1 MRTFR
6 LGKPSPALVISLLAL
21 LVALGGTAYAGIT
34 IPKNSVGTKQL
45 KNGAVTTTKLNNGA
59 VTTKKI
65 KNGNVTASKINTTGL
80 TVPNALH
87 ANHADT
93 ATTATTA
100 TNATNATTA
109 TNATNATNLGGLGPS
124 EYTTAS
130 NYTQSS
136 TATPITSTVAT
147 IGSPIQ
153 ITTAGTRRVIAS
165 AAVHATNGVAGTG
178 VYLVCHITIDG
189 TSGVNDTDYASPAGG
204 FTIVDAAVSPLAS
217 AVVGAGTHT
226 VTLLCDAVGGAT
238 PQATVADDALATWA
252 VSG

>member
-6 LGKPSPALVISLLAL
+6 LRKPSPALVISLLAL
-21 LVALGGTAYAGIT
+21 SVALGGTAYAGIT
-34 IPKNSVGTKQL
+34 ISKNSVGTNQL
-45 KNGAVTTTKLNNGA
+45 KNGAVTTNKLKNGA

-65 KNGNVTASKINTTGL
+65 KNGSVTASKINTTGL

-87 ANHADT
+87 ANQADT
-93 ATTATTA
+93 AATAA
-100 TNATNATTA
+100 T
-109 TNATNATNLGGLGPS
+109 ATNATNLGGLGPS
-124 EYTTAS
+124 AYKTAS
-130 NYTQSS
+130 SYTQSS
-136 TATPITSTVAT
+136 TAKPITGTVAT

-153 ITTAGTRRVIAS
+153 ITTAGTSRVIAS

-217 AVVGAGTHT
+217 AVVAAGTHT

-238 PQATVADDALATWA
+238 PQATVADDALASWA

>member
-6 LGKPSPALVISLLAL
+6 LRKPSPALVISLLAL
-21 LVALGGTAYAGIT
+21 SVALGGTAYAGIT
-34 IPKNSVGTKQL
+34 ISKNSVGTNQL
-45 KNGAVTTTKLNNGA
+45 KNGAVTTNKLKNGA
-59 VTTKKI
+59 VTTNKI

-93 ATTATTA
+93 AANA

-109 TNATNATNLGGLGPS
+109 TNATNLGGLAPS
-124 EYTTAS
+124 AYETAS

-136 TATPITSTVAT
+136 TATPITSTLAT

-153 ITTAGTRRVIAS
+153 ITTAGTSRVIAS

-178 VYLVCHITIDG
+178 VYLVCHITIDA
-189 TSGVNDTDYASPAGG
+189 TSGVNDTEYASPAGG

>member
-6 LGKPSPALVISLLAL
+6 LRKPSPALVISLLAL
-21 LVALGGTAYAGIT
+21 SVALGGTAYAGIT
-34 IPKNSVGTKQL
+34 ISKNSVGTNQL
-45 KNGAVTTTKLNNGA
+45 KNGA

-93 ATTATTA
+93 AA
-100 TNATNATTA
+100 NA
-109 TNATNATNLGGLGPS
+109 TNATNATNLGGLAPS
-124 EYTTAS
+124 AYETAS

-153 ITTAGTRRVIAS
+153 ITTAGTSRVIAS

-189 TSGVNDTDYASPAGG
+189 TSGVNDTEYASPAGG
-204 FTIVDAAVSPLAS
+204 FTIVDAAVSPLAP

-252 VSG
+252 VAG

>member
-6 LGKPSPALVISLLAL
+6 LRKPSPALVISLLAL
-21 LVALGGTAYAGIT
+21 SVALGGTAYAGIT
-34 IPKNSVGTKQL
+34 ISKNSVGTNQL
-45 KNGAVTTTKLNNGA
+45 KNGAVTTNKLKNGA

-65 KNGNVTASKINTTGL
+65 KNGSVTASKINTAGL

-87 ANHADT
+87 ANQADT
-93 ATTATTA
+93 AAT
-100 TNATNATTA
+100 
-109 TNATNATNLGGLGPS
+109 ATNATNLGGLAPS
-124 EYTTAS
+124 AYKTAS
-130 NYTQSS
+130 SYTQSS
-136 TATPITSTVAT
+136 TAKPITGTVAT

-153 ITTAGTRRVIAS
+153 ITTAGTSRVIAS

-217 AVVGAGTHT
+217 AVVAAGTHT

-238 PQATVADDALATWA
+238 PQATVADDALASWA

>member
-6 LGKPSPALVISLLAL
+6 LRKPSPALVISLLAL
-21 LVALGGTAYAGIT
+21 TVALGGTAYAGLA

-45 KNGAVTTTKLNNGA
+45 KKGAVTTTK
-59 VTTKKI
+59 I
-65 KNGNVTASKINTTGL
+65 KNRNVTASKINPTGL
-80 TVPNALH
+80 TVPNA
-87 ANHADT
+87 
-93 ATTATTA
+93 
-100 TNATNATTA
+100 TNAH
-109 TNATNATNLGGLGPS
+109 NLGGLGPS

-130 NYTQSS
+130 NYTQNS
-136 TATPITSTVAT
+136 TAKPITGTVAT

-153 ITTAGTRRVIAS
+153 ITTEGTRRVIAS
-165 AAVHATNGVAGTG
+165 AAVHATNGVSGTG

-226 VTLLCDAVGGAT
+226 VTLLCDAAGGGT
-238 PQATVADDALATWA
+238 PQATVVDDALAAWA
-252 VSG
+252 VAG

>member
-6 LGKPSPALVISLLAL
+6 LRKPSPALVISLLAL
-21 LVALGGTAYAGIT
+21 SVALGGTAYAGIT
-34 IPKNSVGTKQL
+34 ISKNSVGTNQL
-45 KNGAVTTTKLNNGA
+45 KNGA

-93 ATTATTA
+93 AA
-100 TNATNATTA
+100 NA
-109 TNATNATNLGGLGPS
+109 TNATNATNLGGLAPS
-124 EYTTAS
+124 AYETAS

-153 ITTAGTRRVIAS
+153 ITTAGTSRVIAS

-189 TSGVNDTDYASPAGG
+189 TSGVNDTEYASPAGG
-204 FTIVDAAVSPLAS
+204 VTIVDAAVSPLAS

-252 VSG
+252 VAG

>member
-6 LGKPSPALVISLLAL
+6 LRKPSPALVISLLAL
-21 LVALGGTAYAGIT
+21 SVALGGTAYAGIT
-34 IPKNSVGTKQL
+34 ISKNSVGTNQL
-45 KNGAVTTTKLNNGA
+45 KNGA

-87 ANHADT
+87 ADT
-93 ATTATTA
+93 AA
-100 TNATNATTA
+100 
-109 TNATNATNLGGLGPS
+109 NATNLGGLAPS
-124 EYTTAS
+124 EYKTAS
-130 NYTQSS
+130 NFTQSS
-136 TATPITSTVAT
+136 TAKPITSTVTT

-153 ITTAGTRRVIAS
+153 ITTAGTSSRVIAS

-252 VSG
+252 VSR

>member
-6 LGKPSPALVISLLAL
+6 LGKPTPALVISVLAL
-21 LVALGGTAYAGIT
+21 SVALGGTAYAGIT
-34 IPKNSVGTKQL
+34 IPKNSVGANQL
-45 KNGAVTTTKLNNGA
+45 RNGAVTTKKLKNGA

-80 TVPNALH
+80 TVPNAKQ
-87 ANHADT
+87 ADT
-93 ATTATTA
+93 AA
-100 TNATNATTA
+100 
-109 TNATNATNLGGLGPS
+109 NATNLGGLAPS
-124 EYTTAS
+124 SFTTAS

-136 TATPITSTVAT
+136 TAKPITSTVAT

-178 VYLVCHITIDG
+178 VFLVCHITIDG

-226 VTLLCDAVGGAT
+226 VTLLCAAVGGAT

>member
-6 LGKPSPALVISLLAL
+6 LGKPSPALVISVLAL
-21 LVALGGTAYAGIT
+21 SVALGGTAYAGIT
-34 IPKNSVGTKQL
+34 IPNNSVGANQL
-45 KNGAVTTTKLNNGA
+45 KNGAVTTKKLKNGA

-80 TVPNALH
+80 TVPNAQH
-87 ANHADT
+87 ANQADT
-93 ATTATTA
+93 AA
-100 TNATNATTA
+100 
-109 TNATNATNLGGLGPS
+109 NATNLGGLAS
-124 EYTTAS
+124 SSFTTAS

-136 TATPITSTVAT
+136 TAKPITSTVAT

-178 VYLVCHITIDG
+178 VFLVCHITIDG
-189 TSGVNDTDYASPAGG
+189 PSGVNDTDYASPAGG

-226 VTLLCDAVGGAT
+226 VTLLCAAVGGAT

>member
-6 LGKPSPALVISLLAL
+6 LRKPSPALVISLLAL
-21 LVALGGTAYAGIT
+21 SVALGGTAYAGIT
-34 IPKNSVGTKQL
+34 ISKNSVGTNQL
-45 KNGAVTTTKLNNGA
+45 KNGA

-93 ATTATTA
+93 AA
-100 TNATNATTA
+100 NA
-109 TNATNATNLGGLGPS
+109 TNATNATNLGGLAPS
-124 EYTTAS
+124 AYETAS

-153 ITTAGTRRVIAS
+153 ITTAGTSRVIAS

-189 TSGVNDTDYASPAGG
+189 TSGVNDTEYASPAGG

-252 VSG
+252 VAG